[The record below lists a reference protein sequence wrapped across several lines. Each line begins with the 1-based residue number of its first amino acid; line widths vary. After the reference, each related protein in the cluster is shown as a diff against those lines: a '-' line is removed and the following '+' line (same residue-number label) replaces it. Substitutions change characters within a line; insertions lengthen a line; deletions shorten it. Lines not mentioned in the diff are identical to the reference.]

1 MTHGWRSDDWGG
13 RDDDDL
19 ERLFAQDREAWRGD
33 VHRDAEPW
41 RWDSSDEA
49 WRGGEHFADWPESA
63 AGPEYWMF
71 KRAADEE

>member
-19 ERLFAQDREAWRGD
+19 ERLLAQDREAWRGD
-33 VHRDAEPW
+33 VHGDA
-41 RWDSSDEA
+41 EA

-71 KRAADEE
+71 KRAADGE